1 VHSSYPQVAGGVVYL
16 PALGTDDGSM
26 RRDVNLLELRRHS
39 RLGVI
44 KVATLER
51 LGVPPQ
57 TAYRRCMP
65 NGPWQRPLPGVVILS
80 DAPPTRRQLVAAA
93 LMYVGPEA
101 VVTGLEACRRHGLRA
116 VPGETTVHVLVPHG
130 RKVKSS
136 DYVIVE
142 RTIRPPVSVLR
153 DGVPLA
159 SLPRAV
165 LDACR
170 RFRAFDPCRA
180 LIAEAVQRGR
190 VSPDALEHELALGSQ
205 RGTAVPRAV
214 LRDVLRGA
222 QSVAEID
229 GLRVWRRTGLPPL
242 SWNVDL
248 YDKDGQFIARPDG
261 WCDEVGL
268 AWEIDS
274 YEYHFEREGYAR
286 TLKRNARYA
295 AAGILVV
302 QTLPNRLRTE
312 PDAVAAELRA
322 AYRAAADRP
331 RPNLTVRAPAC

>member
-1 VHSSYPQVAGGVVYL
+1 MVQLRARG
-16 PALGTDDGSM
+16 ADDPGM
-26 RRDVNLLELRRHS
+26 RRDITLLELRRHS
-39 RLGVI
+39 RFGVI
-44 KVATLER
+44 KVATLEQ
-51 LGVPPQ
+51 LGMPQQ
-57 TAYRRCMP
+57 TAYRRCKP
-65 NGPWQRPLPGVVILS
+65 GQPWQRPLPGVVILGN
-80 DAPPTRRQLVAAA
+80 APPTRRQLVEAA
-93 LMYVGPEA
+93 LLYAGPEA
-101 VVTGLEACRRHGLRA
+101 IVTGVAACRNHGLRTA
-116 VPGETTVHVLVPHG
+116 PDDASVHLLIPHG

-136 DYVIVE
+136 DYVVVE
-142 RTIRPPVSVLR
+142 RTIRLPARVVR

-159 SLPRAV
+159 PLPRAV

-170 RFRAFDPCRA
+170 RFRDFDPCRA

-190 VSPDALEHELALGSQ
+190 IDPGVLEQELARGSQ
-205 RGTAVPRAV
+205 RGTAVPREV

-222 QSVAEID
+222 HSVAEID
-229 GLRVWRRTGLPPL
+229 GMRVWQRTGLPPL

-248 YDKDGQFIARPDG
+248 YDEDGQFIARPDG

-286 TLKRNARYA
+286 TLKRNVRYA
-295 AAGILVV
+295 EAGILVV

-312 PDAVAAELRA
+312 PDAVVAELRA

-331 RPNLTVRAPAC
+331 RPNVRRAA

>member
-1 VHSSYPQVAGGVVYL
+1 
-16 PALGTDDGSM
+16 M
-26 RRDVNLLELRRHS
+26 RRNVNPLELRRHS
-39 RLGVI
+39 RFGVI

-51 LGVPPQ
+51 LGMPPQ
-57 TAYRRCMP
+57 TAYRRCKP
-65 NGPWQRPLPGVVILS
+65 GEPWQRLLPGVVMLG
-80 DAPPTRRQLVAAA
+80 DAPPSSRQLVEAA
-93 LMYVGPEA
+93 LLYAGPEA
-101 VVTGLEACRRHGLRA
+101 IVTGVAACRWHGLRTA
-116 VPGETTVHVLVPHG
+116 PEGTTVHLLIPHG
-130 RKVKSS
+130 RKVKSC

-142 RTIRPPVSVLR
+142 RTTRLPERVLR

-159 SLPRAV
+159 PLPRAV

-180 LIAEAVQRGR
+180 LIVEAVQRGQI
-190 VSPDALEHELALGSQ
+190 SPGALEHELAYGSQ
-205 RGTAVPRAV
+205 RGTAVPREV

-229 GLRVWRRTGLPPL
+229 GMRVWKRTGLPPL

-248 YDKDGQFIARPDG
+248 YDEDGQFIARPDG

-312 PDAVAAELRA
+312 PEAVAAELRA

-331 RPNLTVRAPAC
+331 RPKVRPAA

>member
-1 VHSSYPQVAGGVVYL
+1 
-16 PALGTDDGSM
+16 M
-26 RRDVNLLELRRHS
+26 RRNVSLLELRRHS
-39 RLGVI
+39 RFDVI

-51 LGVPPQ
+51 LGVSPQ
-57 TAYRRCMP
+57 TAYRRCKP
-65 NGPWQRPLPGVVILS
+65 GQPWQRPLPGVVILGN
-80 DAPPTRRQLVAAA
+80 APPTRRQLVEAA
-93 LMYVGPEA
+93 LLYVGSEA
-101 VVTGLEACRRHGLRA
+101 VVTGVAACRYHGLRTA
-116 VPGETTVHVLVPHG
+116 SDEPTVHVLVPHR

-136 DYVIVE
+136 DHVIVE
-142 RTIRPPVSVLR
+142 RTIRFPARVVR

-159 SLPRAV
+159 PLPRAV

-170 RFRAFDPCRA
+170 RFRAHDPCRA
-180 LIAEAVQRGR
+180 LIAEAVQGGR
-190 VSPDALEHELALGSQ
+190 VAPAALEHELTLGSQ
-205 RGTAVPRAV
+205 RGTAVPREV
-214 LRDVLRGA
+214 LRDVLAGA
-222 QSVAEID
+222 RSVAEID
-229 GLRVWRRTGLPPL
+229 GMRVWQSTGLPPL

-248 YDKDGQFIARPDG
+248 YDEDGQFIARPDG
-261 WCDEVGL
+261 WCGEVGL

-274 YEYHFEREGYAR
+274 YEYHFGREGYAR

-331 RPNLTVRAPAC
+331 RPDVRPAA

>member
-1 VHSSYPQVAGGVVYL
+1 MAEG
-16 PALGTDDGSM
+16 M
-26 RRDVNLLELRRHS
+26 RRDFNVLDLRRHS
-39 RLGVI
+39 RFGVI
-44 KVATLER
+44 KVATLEQ
-51 LGVPPQ
+51 LGVSPQ
-57 TAYRRCMP
+57 TAYRRCKP
-65 NGPWQRPLPGVVILS
+65 GEPWQRPLPGVVILGN
-80 DAPPTRRQLVAAA
+80 APPSPRQLIEAA
-93 LMYVGPEA
+93 LLFAGPEA
-101 VVTGLEACRRHGLRA
+101 ILTGVTACQCHGLRSA
-116 VPGETTVHVLVPHG
+116 SDVTTVHVLIPHG

-142 RTIRPPVSVLR
+142 RTTRFPERVLR
-153 DGVPLA
+153 EGVPLA
-159 SLPRAV
+159 PLPRAV

-180 LIAEAVQRGR
+180 LLAEAVQRGR
-190 VSPDALEHELALGSQ
+190 VSAGALEHELAHGSQ

-214 LRDVLRGA
+214 LRDVLCGA
-222 QSVAEID
+222 RSVAEID
-229 GLRVWRRTGLPPL
+229 GMRVWKRTGLPPL

-248 YDKDGQFIARPDG
+248 HDEDGRFIARPDG
-261 WCDEVGL
+261 WCDEVGF

-286 TLKRNARYA
+286 TLARNARYA

-331 RPNLTVRAPAC
+331 RPNVRPAA

>member
-1 VHSSYPQVAGGVVYL
+1 MRGVSV
-16 PALGTDDGSM
+16 
-26 RRDVNLLELRRHS
+26 LELRRHS
-39 RLGVI
+39 RCGVI

-51 LGVPPQ
+51 LGVSPQ
-57 TAYRRCMP
+57 TAYRRAVQG
-65 NGPWQRPLPGVVILS
+65 GPWQRPLPGIIVLG
-80 DAPPTRRQLVAAA
+80 DGPPSRRQLTEAA
-93 LMYVGPEA
+93 LLYVGPDA

-116 VPGETTVHVLVPHG
+116 ASDETTVHVLVPHD

-142 RTIRPPVSVLR
+142 RTTRLPAPVLR

-159 SLPRAV
+159 PKARAV

-170 RFRAFDPCRA
+170 RLRAFDPSRA
-180 LIAEAVQRGR
+180 LITEAVQRGR
-190 VSPDALEHELALGSQ
+190 VPPGLLERELALGSQ
-205 RGTAVPRAV
+205 RGTAIPREV
-214 LRDVLRGA
+214 LRDVLSGA

-229 GLRVWRRTGLPPL
+229 GLRVWKRTGLPPL
-242 SWNVDL
+242 TWNVDL
-248 YDKDGQFIARPDG
+248 YDSDGRFVARPDG

-286 TLKRNARYA
+286 TLSRNARYA
-295 AAGILVV
+295 AAGILLV

-322 AYRAAADRP
+322 AYQAAATRSRP
-331 RPNLTVRAPAC
+331 DLTTRKPAC